1 MNTANNSKGEKRL
14 RVRTRR
20 LKEIDTTKL
29 SLALWLVA
37 KGIVEDK
44 GESEAEAGAVG
55 SPAEGGGE
63 DA

>member
-1 MNTANNSKGEKRL
+1 MAKAGSSKGERRL

-20 LKEIDTTKL
+20 LKDIDNTKL

-37 KGIVEDK
+37 KGIVENK
-44 GESEAEAGAVG
+44 GDGQAQADTPD
-55 SPAEGGGE
+55 SPTGGDGE

>member
-1 MNTANNSKGEKRL
+1 MNTSNDSKGEKRL

-44 GESEAEAGAVG
+44 GEDEAD
-55 SPAEGGGE
+55 SPAEDGGE

>member
-1 MNTANNSKGEKRL
+1 MNTSGNSKGEKRL

-37 KGIVEDK
+37 KGIVENQ
-44 GESEAEAGAVG
+44 GEGEAETGAVK
-55 SPAEGGGE
+55 SPAEDGRE
-63 DA
+63 EA

>member
-20 LKEIDTTKL
+20 LKEVDTTKL

-44 GESEAEAGAVG
+44 GEGDAETGAAD
-55 SPAEGGGE
+55 SSAEDGGE

>member
-1 MNTANNSKGEKRL
+1 MNTSNNSKGEKRL

-20 LKEIDTTKL
+20 LKEIDNTKL

-44 GESEAEAGAVG
+44 GEGQTQTDAAD
-55 SPAEGGGE
+55 SPAEDGGE